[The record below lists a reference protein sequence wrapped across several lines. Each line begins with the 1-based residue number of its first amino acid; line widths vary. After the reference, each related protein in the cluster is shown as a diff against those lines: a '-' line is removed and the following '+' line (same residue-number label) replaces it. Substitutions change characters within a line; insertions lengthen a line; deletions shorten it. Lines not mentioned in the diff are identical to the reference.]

1 MCSWQR
7 DSFPSFP
14 TAHVAWVVGY
24 FGAVPNVW
32 RDATPGC
39 GAQYPRRRN
48 RRQRSAAAPGVGVV
62 LRISVPRG
70 RGAVTRQ
77 RSTCG
82 LVDAPAFAVSTSR
95 GILRRGPPL
104 SRPCCRA
111 CIAPPEAVAREE
123 HQGTTLEVNARARRK
138 PTQLGNRGGLEDVMR
153 ACAPA
158 SGRWRAAT
166 PGGRSPAVPDAS
178 FRPLGGGE
186 GTRLDIPHSGAQ
198 CAVSFTKSLYLLQ
211 VGGSFVSCRR
221 VYWTRSVTG
230 AVRD

>member
-1 MCSWQR
+1 MAS
-7 DSFPSFP
+7 
-14 TAHVAWVVGY
+14 VVGY
-24 FGAVPNVW
+24 FGAAPNVW

-39 GAQYPRRRN
+39 GAQHSHRRN
-48 RRQRSAAAPGVGVV
+48 SGAGALVTTAYYAGSGGV

-77 RSTCG
+77 RRARG
-82 LVDAPAFAVSTSR
+82 LVDASVSAVSTSW

-138 PTQLGNRGGLEDVMR
+138 PTQLGNRGGVEDVMR

-158 SGRWRAAT
+158 SGR
-166 PGGRSPAVPDAS
+166 
-178 FRPLGGGE
+178 GE
-186 GTRLDIPHSGAQ
+186 GSHSGRAVRRRSRRKFQ
-198 CAVSFTKSLYLLQ
+198 ATGRRRGNPTGYPTQRSAVRRILYKVPVSFTGRGLLRLMPSGLLDSL
-211 VGGSFVSCRR
+211 SH
-221 VYWTRSVTG
+221 RSR
-230 AVRD
+230 A